1 MTPARPGGRSAHIS
15 ASALRLRAPR
25 RGDLAGTGARR
36 RRGRAGDPRALEHAS
51 ADARRSL
58 ALAQWLRRLP
68 MGGGGGVPQLS
79 GGGIAACGGLTRAPI
94 LFAKKFYQKTLPSP

>member
-58 ALAQWLRRLP
+58 ALAQWLRRLA
-68 MGGGGGVPQLS
+68 MGGGGGFLQIS
-79 GGGIAACGGLTRAPI
+79 GGGITSCAGLLPPSI
-94 LFAKKFYQKTLPSP
+94 LFASKFFHRNNPTP